1 MINFEPIIKQIS
13 QTTSPYITSSYHI
26 VNYKDR
32 INEEYTR
39 IDERKDK

>member
-13 QTTSPYITSSYHI
+13 QTTSPYIISSYHI
-26 VNYKDR
+26 INYKDR

-39 IDERKDK
+39 IDERKDR

>member
-1 MINFEPIIKQIS
+1 MINFEPTIKQIS

-26 VNYKDR
+26 INYKDR

>member
-1 MINFEPIIKQIS
+1 MINFEPTIKQIS
-13 QTTSPYITSSYHI
+13 QTTSSYIISFYHI
-26 VNYKDR
+26 INYKDR